1 MAIVGI
7 TIGAAVDG
15 FKTAHAAQP
24 YVSEVI
30 TSSGSSQATTGVVQ
44 KMGDAIKVTT
54 SGGPVWVAV
63 GASPTASAGND
74 HLVPDGSTLDLV
86 FSLPGWSVAVI
97 DA

>member
-1 MAIVGI
+1 
-7 TIGAAVDG
+7 
-15 FKTAHAAQP
+15 
-24 YVSEVI
+24 
-30 TSSGSSQATTGVVQ
+30 
-44 KMGDAIKVTT
+44 MGDAIKVTT